1 MGEMAARTASISRQT
16 SETSIE
22 VTLNLDWSPEAG
34 AKQNIE
40 VSTGIGFL
48 DHMYNALAKHGGLC
62 LTMKCKGDL
71 WIDDHHTAED
81 SAIALGTA
89 FKQALGEVRGIKR
102 YGTGH
107 APLDE
112 ALARAVIDIS
122 GRPFCVT
129 DLQLKREKIGDLSTE
144 MLPHVFH
151 SFAVA
156 AGVTLHVDVL
166 RGENDHHKAESA
178 FKALAL
184 AIRQAIERTGG
195 TDVPSTKGV
204 L

>member
-1 MGEMAARTASISRQT
+1 MAAREAKISRNT
-16 SETSIE
+16 NETQIE
-22 VTLNLDWSPEAG
+22 VSLNLDCTPGSGVQQA
-34 AKQNIE
+34 ID

-48 DHMYNALAKHGGLC
+48 DHMFHALAKHGGMS
-62 LTMKCKGDL
+62 LTLKCKGDL
-71 WIDDHHTAED
+71 WIDDHHSAED
-81 SAIALGTA
+81 CAIALGTA
-89 FKQALGEVRGIKR
+89 FKEALGEVRGIKR
-102 YGTGH
+102 YGTGF

-112 ALARAVIDIS
+112 ALSRAVIDIS
-122 GRPFCVT
+122 GRPYCVT

-144 MLPHVFH
+144 MIPHVFH
-151 SFAVA
+151 SFAMA

-166 RGENDHHKAESA
+166 RGENDHHRSESA

-195 TDVPSTKGV
+195 NDVPSTKGV

>member
-1 MGEMAARTASISRQT
+1 MAARTATISRQT

-22 VTLNLDWSPEAG
+22 VFLDLDWAPSSG

-48 DHMYNALAKHGGLC
+48 DH
-62 LTMKCKGDL
+62 
-71 WIDDHHTAED
+71 D

-89 FKQALGEVRGIKR
+89 FKQALGEVRGIRR

-112 ALARAVIDIS
+112 ALSRAVIDIS

-129 DLQLKREKIGDLSTE
+129 DLKLKREKIGDLSTE
-144 MLPHVFH
+144 MFPHIFH